1 MPSSHLAAL
10 AAAGVAATV
19 AFAAP
24 ADAAPREQHCVVDVV
39 GQEADGL
46 LVLSEPT
53 CYRTFDQAQSD
64 ARTAPAPA
72 DGSVQLMAASSVL
85 GVHYDGA
92 NFTGSSITV
101 SGTSCSG
108 GYTNLTTDWRN
119 RISSSLNG
127 CSVVRFYD
135 GLNLTG
141 VVETQYGSGNLWG
154 LNNKSDSVRYG

>member
-46 LVLSEPT
+46 LILSEPT
-53 CYRTFDQAQSD
+53 CYRSFDQAQAD
-64 ARTAPAPA
+64 ARSAPASP
-72 DGSVQLMAASSVL
+72 DGSVQLLAASTVL

-92 NFTGSSITV
+92 NFTGASITV
-101 SGTSCSG
+101 SGTTCSG

-127 CSVVRFYD
+127 CSPVRFFD
-135 GLNLTG
+135 GLNRSG
-141 VVETQYGSGNLWG
+141 VFEVQWSSGNLFG
-154 LNNKSDSVRYG
+154 LNNKADSIQYG